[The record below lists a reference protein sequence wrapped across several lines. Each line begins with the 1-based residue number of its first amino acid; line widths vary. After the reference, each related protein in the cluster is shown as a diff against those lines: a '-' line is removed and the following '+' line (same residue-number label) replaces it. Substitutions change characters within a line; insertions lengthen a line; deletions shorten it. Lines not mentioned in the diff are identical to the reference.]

1 MFFIVIRFT
10 DNTDYVNKKM
20 NDQATHVMLQFIR
33 SFLVFFFPG
42 GFVLIAAF
50 IAVHFNLLD
59 PWLPRTVKILP
70 YIILGVGFILGWR
83 FHRSRLSLV
92 ILILILCERILH
104 YFGMGGKIASEYEE
118 FIHLSVAFLLP
129 INIAF
134 YYLVKERGL
143 FNLRGFMRLA
153 LILMQPLAVYL
164 LVRFKPDEFLKYLK
178 LELLHHPWLD
188 FLQLPQP
195 ILFVTILFIVIFLL
209 GALVRQE
216 PIIRGFFWALLAIV
230 LALQTGGTG
239 AQATLYF
246 SIAGIIIILSV
257 LETAYAMAFR
267 DELTGLPARRALNH
281 AMLSLGRNY
290 TIAMLDIDF
299 FKKFND
305 RFGHDVGDQVLCMV
319 ASHLN
324 RVGGGGKSF
333 RYGGE
338 EFSILFQGKS
348 RDETILHLENL
359 RESIANAQFALRGK
373 NRPKKQPK
381 KPRKNKKQPTTVSV
395 TVSIGAANPTSK
407 KSKPSEVLKAA
418 DKALYRAKRNGRN
431 CVAS

>member
-1 MFFIVIRFT
+1 
-10 DNTDYVNKKM
+10 
-20 NDQATHVMLQFIR
+20 
-33 SFLVFFFPG
+33 
-42 GFVLIAAF
+42 
-50 IAVHFNLLD
+50 
-59 PWLPRTVKILP
+59 
-70 YIILGVGFILGWR
+70 
-83 FHRSRLSLV
+83 
-92 ILILILCERILH
+92 
-104 YFGMGGKIASEYEE
+104 
-118 FIHLSVAFLLP
+118 
-129 INIAF
+129 
-134 YYLVKERGL
+134 
-143 FNLRGFMRLA
+143 
-153 LILMQPLAVYL
+153 
-164 LVRFKPDEFLKYLK
+164 
-178 LELLHHPWLD
+178 
-188 FLQLPQP
+188 
-195 ILFVTILFIVIFLL
+195 
-209 GALVRQE
+209 
-216 PIIRGFFWALLAIV
+216 
-230 LALQTGGTG
+230 
-239 AQATLYF
+239 
-246 SIAGIIIILSV
+246 
-257 LETAYAMAFR
+257 
-267 DELTGLPARRALNH
+267 
-281 AMLSLGRNY
+281 
-290 TIAMLDIDF
+290 MLDIDF